1 MAMLITRGYMGIIW
15 DYHYHHPLGELSVL
29 LILLMPYVADIC
41 RLLGLSIDYCWL
53 GDMLMVYILMF
64 II

>member
-1 MAMLITRGYMGIIW
+1 MGIIW